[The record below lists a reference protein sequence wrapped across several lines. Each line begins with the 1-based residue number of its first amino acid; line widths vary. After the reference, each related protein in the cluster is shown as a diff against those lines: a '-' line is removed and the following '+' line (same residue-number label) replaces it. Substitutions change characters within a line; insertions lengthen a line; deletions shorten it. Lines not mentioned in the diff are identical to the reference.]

1 MLQHAGLPLKSEIM
15 KKIYFLIGLI
25 SNLVL
30 TAQITIGKDS
40 LSSETVLL
48 EFGNENKGLILPWVI
63 SINDVDADSNAVNS
77 NGATS
82 GTFVFDSSDNRI
94 KLKKNSTWM
103 DLSGTDGTSDRSQII
118 NRPESLENGV
128 VIGSLSTSARG
139 ILIIESNDQAMVLP
153 KVDSFEDIVDP
164 SPGMVVFVKST
175 KMLAVFNGEVW
186 SFWKP

>member
-94 KLKKNSTWM
+94 KLKKKLN
-103 DLSGTDGTSDRSQII
+103 I
-118 NRPESLENGV
+118 EN
-128 VIGSLSTSARG
+128 
-139 ILIIESNDQAMVLP
+139 
-153 KVDSFEDIVDP
+153 
-164 SPGMVVFVKST
+164 
-175 KMLAVFNGEVW
+175 
-186 SFWKP
+186 